1 MPSRRHVY
9 DYDLISIGSGAGGG
23 VAAHILA
30 RQGKKVAIVED
41 HVVGGECPNFGCVP
55 TKALLHAAELYR
67 NAQKAKDFGIKVSA
81 LNFNYATI
89 KKWKD
94 QAVRNTGVEEGE
106 RAYAAD
112 GIAVIKGHA
121 HFISPHELSVG
132 GRRFTAK
139 KFVVATG
146 TSQFVPPIE
155 GLEDAGYLTY
165 REAID
170 LTKPLKKVLVIG
182 GGSIGCEFTQ
192 LFATFGANVIQVE
205 FASRLLAREDPE
217 IGDLVQ
223 AVFEQLL
230 GAEVHTD
237 SEVVKVEKKARKKI
251 VHFRTG
257 DKTSQVTV
265 DEIMVATGKVPRT
278 DLGLENAGVKYNR
291 LGIKVDNYM
300 QTTNKNIYAAGDV
313 IGNFMFT
320 HIASYQSRL
329 AAHNMFAPKNER
341 VKASYH
347 AVPRV
352 VFIDPEVA
360 AVGYSEDELKAMNVK
375 YKSAIA
381 PVSIIG
387 RSNVTDSDIGFVKII
402 ASPKDVVLGASIVA
416 PRAGEMIHELG
427 LAVQNHLKLKAIT
440 DTIHAFPTWSEA
452 IRVAANKLQ

>member
-1 MPSRRHVY
+1 
-9 DYDLISIGSGAGGG
+9 
-23 VAAHILA
+23 
-30 RQGKKVAIVED
+30 
-41 HVVGGECPNFGCVP
+41 
-55 TKALLHAAELYR
+55 
-67 NAQKAKDFGIKVSA
+67 
-81 LNFNYATI
+81 
-89 KKWKD
+89 
-94 QAVRNTGVEEGE
+94 
-106 RAYAAD
+106 
-112 GIAVIKGHA
+112 
-121 HFISPHELSVG
+121 
-132 GRRFTAK
+132 
-139 KFVVATG
+139 
-146 TSQFVPPIE
+146 
-155 GLEDAGYLTY
+155 
-165 REAID
+165 
-170 LTKPLKKVLVIG
+170 
-182 GGSIGCEFTQ
+182 
-192 LFATFGANVIQVE
+192 
-205 FASRLLAREDPE
+205 
-217 IGDLVQ
+217 
-223 AVFEQLL
+223 VFEQLL

-278 DLGLENAGVKYNR
+278 DLGLENAGVKYDR